1 MTEEDKKLIA
11 DYMGWEKGI
20 VDSWR
25 PKCRGSLTVH
35 FDLNDAGLCAKK
47 MQKHGEDWDNFITY
61 AEADTEKQCQ
71 TWSQLFAWLYDADN
85 FFAAM
90 AAWLKEEK
98 K

>member
-1 MTEEDKKLIA
+1 MTDADKQVVA
-11 DYMGWEKGI
+11 NYMGWE
-20 VDSWR
+20 VAEFTWWMVEDSKLR
-25 PKCRGSLTVH
+25 LVK

-47 MQKHGEDWDNFITY
+47 IQKQGEDWDNFITY

-71 TWSQLFAWLYDADN
+71 TWSQLFAWLYVADN
-85 FFAAM
+85 FFTAM